1 MLLLSS
7 IIVRGSKM
15 VRRGDLRYAKDG
27 EKKNGDYAIIPNF
40 VDKLDQCIDDLS
52 DCSELPK
59 TTSELICADAR
70 DLDIVNEIDCVITS
84 PPYLN
89 GTNYIRN
96 TKSNYMKKIIT
107 SIMLVM
113 AVTAVMAQDNI
124 YSFKVKDDKGTEV
137 SLEQYKGKVLLIVNT
152 ATRCGF
158 TPQYKDLEAIYEKY
172 NEQGFEILDF
182 PCNQFGGQAPGTIA
196 EIKEFCS
203 TNYNVK
209 FTQFDKIEVNGEN
222 EHPLYTYLK
231 ANAENKNN
239 IRWNFTKFLI
249 SADGKILKRFESG
262 DKMTDVETA
271 VAQALTP
278 AK

>member
-1 MLLLSS
+1 
-7 IIVRGSKM
+7 
-15 VRRGDLRYAKDG
+15 
-27 EKKNGDYAIIPNF
+27 
-40 VDKLDQCIDDLS
+40 
-52 DCSELPK
+52 
-59 TTSELICADAR
+59 
-70 DLDIVNEIDCVITS
+70 
-84 PPYLN
+84 
-89 GTNYIRN
+89 
-96 TKSNYMKKIIT
+96 
-107 SIMLVM
+107 MLVM

>member
-1 MLLLSS
+1 ML
-7 IIVRGSKM
+7 
-15 VRRGDLRYAKDG
+15 
-27 EKKNGDYAIIPNF
+27 F
-40 VDKLDQCIDDLS
+40 
-52 DCSELPK
+52 
-59 TTSELICADAR
+59 
-70 DLDIVNEIDCVITS
+70 
-84 PPYLN
+84 
-89 GTNYIRN
+89 
-96 TKSNYMKKIIT
+96 
-107 SIMLVM
+107 M
-113 AVTAVMAQDNI
+113 AVAAVSAQDNI
-124 YSFKVKDDKGTEV
+124 YSFKVKNDKGEEV

-249 SADGKILKRFESG
+249 SPDGKILKRFESA
-262 DKMTDVETA
+262 DKMEDVETA
-271 VAQALTP
+271 VAQALKTE
-278 AK
+278 K

>member
-1 MLLLSS
+1 
-7 IIVRGSKM
+7 
-15 VRRGDLRYAKDG
+15 
-27 EKKNGDYAIIPNF
+27 
-40 VDKLDQCIDDLS
+40 
-52 DCSELPK
+52 
-59 TTSELICADAR
+59 
-70 DLDIVNEIDCVITS
+70 
-84 PPYLN
+84 
-89 GTNYIRN
+89 
-96 TKSNYMKKIIT
+96 MKKLIT
-107 SIMLVM
+107 SIMLIM
-113 AVTAVMAQDNI
+113 AVSAVMAQESI
-124 YSFKVKDDKGTEV
+124 YSFKVKDDKGTVV

-158 TPQYKDLEAIYEKY
+158 TPQYKDLEAMYEKY

-203 TNYNVK
+203 TTYNVK

-249 SADGKILKRFESG
+249 SSDGKILKRFESG
-262 DKMTDVETA
+262 DKMEDVESA
-271 VAQALTP
+271 VAQALAP

>member
-1 MLLLSS
+1 
-7 IIVRGSKM
+7 
-15 VRRGDLRYAKDG
+15 
-27 EKKNGDYAIIPNF
+27 
-40 VDKLDQCIDDLS
+40 
-52 DCSELPK
+52 
-59 TTSELICADAR
+59 
-70 DLDIVNEIDCVITS
+70 
-84 PPYLN
+84 
-89 GTNYIRN
+89 
-96 TKSNYMKKIIT
+96 MKKFIT
-107 SIMLVM
+107 LIMLIM
-113 AVTAVMAQDNI
+113 AVTVVTAQDNI
-124 YSFKVKDDKGTEV
+124 YSFKVKDDKGAEV

-262 DKMTDVETA
+262 DKMEDVESA
-271 VAQALTP
+271 VAQALSP
-278 AK
+278 SK

>member
-1 MLLLSS
+1 ML
-7 IIVRGSKM
+7 
-15 VRRGDLRYAKDG
+15 
-27 EKKNGDYAIIPNF
+27 F
-40 VDKLDQCIDDLS
+40 
-52 DCSELPK
+52 
-59 TTSELICADAR
+59 
-70 DLDIVNEIDCVITS
+70 
-84 PPYLN
+84 
-89 GTNYIRN
+89 
-96 TKSNYMKKIIT
+96 
-107 SIMLVM
+107 M
-113 AVTAVMAQDNI
+113 AVAAVSAQDNI
-124 YSFKVKDDKGTEV
+124 YSFKVKNDKGEEI

-249 SADGKILKRFESG
+249 SPDGKILKRFESA
-262 DKMTDVETA
+262 DKMEDVESA

-278 AK
+278 SK

>member
-1 MLLLSS
+1 
-7 IIVRGSKM
+7 
-15 VRRGDLRYAKDG
+15 
-27 EKKNGDYAIIPNF
+27 
-40 VDKLDQCIDDLS
+40 
-52 DCSELPK
+52 
-59 TTSELICADAR
+59 
-70 DLDIVNEIDCVITS
+70 
-84 PPYLN
+84 
-89 GTNYIRN
+89 
-96 TKSNYMKKIIT
+96 MKKLIT
-107 SIMLVM
+107 SIMLIMTVS
-113 AVTAVMAQDNI
+113 AVMAQESI
-124 YSFKVKDDKGTEV
+124 YSFKVKDDKGAEV

-158 TPQYKDLEAIYEKY
+158 TPQYKDLEAMYEKY

-182 PCNQFGGQAPGTIA
+182 PCNQFGSQAPGTIA
-196 EIKEFCS
+196 EIKEFC
-203 TNYNVK
+203 TTTYNVK

-262 DKMTDVETA
+262 DKMEDVESA
-271 VAQALTP
+271 VAQALAP

>member
-1 MLLLSS
+1 M
-7 IIVRGSKM
+7 R
-15 VRRGDLRYAKDG
+15 
-27 EKKNGDYAIIPNF
+27 
-40 VDKLDQCIDDLS
+40 KLI
-52 DCSELPK
+52 
-59 TTSELICADAR
+59 TT
-70 DLDIVNEIDCVITS
+70 
-84 PPYLN
+84 
-89 GTNYIRN
+89 
-96 TKSNYMKKIIT
+96 
-107 SIMLVM
+107 IMLFM
-113 AVTAVMAQDNI
+113 AIVAVSAQDNI
-124 YSFKVKDDKGTEV
+124 YSFKVKNDKGEEV

-249 SADGKILKRFESG
+249 SPDGKILKRFESA
-262 DKMTDVETA
+262 DKMEDVESA
-271 VAQALTP
+271 VAQALNTE
-278 AK
+278 K

>member
-1 MLLLSS
+1 ML
-7 IIVRGSKM
+7 I
-15 VRRGDLRYAKDG
+15 
-27 EKKNGDYAIIPNF
+27 
-40 VDKLDQCIDDLS
+40 
-52 DCSELPK
+52 
-59 TTSELICADAR
+59 
-70 DLDIVNEIDCVITS
+70 
-84 PPYLN
+84 
-89 GTNYIRN
+89 
-96 TKSNYMKKIIT
+96 
-107 SIMLVM
+107 M
-113 AVTAVMAQDNI
+113 AVSAVMAQEDI
-124 YSFKVKDDKGTEV
+124 YSFKVKDDKGAEV

-262 DKMTDVETA
+262 DKMEDVESA
-271 VAQALTP
+271 VAQALSP
-278 AK
+278 SK

>member
-1 MLLLSS
+1 ML
-7 IIVRGSKM
+7 I
-15 VRRGDLRYAKDG
+15 
-27 EKKNGDYAIIPNF
+27 
-40 VDKLDQCIDDLS
+40 
-52 DCSELPK
+52 
-59 TTSELICADAR
+59 
-70 DLDIVNEIDCVITS
+70 
-84 PPYLN
+84 
-89 GTNYIRN
+89 
-96 TKSNYMKKIIT
+96 
-107 SIMLVM
+107 M
-113 AVTAVMAQDNI
+113 AVSAVSAQDNI
-124 YSFKVKDDKGTEV
+124 YSFKIKNDKGEAI

-262 DKMTDVETA
+262 DKMEDVESA
-271 VAQALTP
+271 VAQALNSLL
-278 AK
+278 

>member
-1 MLLLSS
+1 ML
-7 IIVRGSKM
+7 
-15 VRRGDLRYAKDG
+15 
-27 EKKNGDYAIIPNF
+27 F
-40 VDKLDQCIDDLS
+40 
-52 DCSELPK
+52 
-59 TTSELICADAR
+59 
-70 DLDIVNEIDCVITS
+70 
-84 PPYLN
+84 
-89 GTNYIRN
+89 
-96 TKSNYMKKIIT
+96 
-107 SIMLVM
+107 M
-113 AVTAVMAQDNI
+113 AVVAVSAQDNI
-124 YSFKVKDDKGTEV
+124 YSFKVKNDKGEEV

-249 SADGKILKRFESG
+249 SPDGKILKRFESA
-262 DKMTDVETA
+262 DKMEDVESA

-278 AK
+278 SK

>member
-1 MLLLSS
+1 
-7 IIVRGSKM
+7 
-15 VRRGDLRYAKDG
+15 
-27 EKKNGDYAIIPNF
+27 
-40 VDKLDQCIDDLS
+40 
-52 DCSELPK
+52 
-59 TTSELICADAR
+59 
-70 DLDIVNEIDCVITS
+70 
-84 PPYLN
+84 
-89 GTNYIRN
+89 
-96 TKSNYMKKIIT
+96 MKKIIT
-107 SIMLVM
+107 SIMLIM
-113 AVTAVMAQDNI
+113 AVSAVMAQDNI

-158 TPQYKDLEAIYEKY
+158 TPQYKDLEAMYEKY

-182 PCNQFGGQAPGTIA
+182 PCNQFGAQAPGTIA

-203 TNYNVK
+203 ANYNVK

-262 DKMTDVETA
+262 DKMEDIESA
-271 VAQALTP
+271 VAQALAP

>member
-1 MLLLSS
+1 MG
-7 IIVRGSKM
+7 IVKAG
-15 VRRGDLRYAKDG
+15 V
-27 EKKNGDYAIIPNF
+27 F
-40 VDKLDQCIDDLS
+40 
-52 DCSELPK
+52 
-59 TTSELICADAR
+59 
-70 DLDIVNEIDCVITS
+70 
-84 PPYLN
+84 
-89 GTNYIRN
+89 NYIRSD
-96 TKSNYMKKIIT
+96 KSNYMKKLIT
-107 SIMLVM
+107 SIMLIM
-113 AVTAVMAQDNI
+113 AATAVMAQDNI
-124 YSFKVKDDKGTEV
+124 YSFKVKDDKGAEV

-239 IRWNFTKFLI
+239 IRWNFTKLLI

-262 DKMTDVETA
+262 DKMTDVEDA

>member
-1 MLLLSS
+1 
-7 IIVRGSKM
+7 
-15 VRRGDLRYAKDG
+15 
-27 EKKNGDYAIIPNF
+27 
-40 VDKLDQCIDDLS
+40 
-52 DCSELPK
+52 
-59 TTSELICADAR
+59 
-70 DLDIVNEIDCVITS
+70 
-84 PPYLN
+84 
-89 GTNYIRN
+89 
-96 TKSNYMKKIIT
+96 MKKIIT
-107 SIMLVM
+107 AIMLIM
-113 AVTAVMAQDNI
+113 AVTAISAQDDI
-124 YSFKVKDDKGTEV
+124 YSFKVKNDQGKEV

-249 SADGKILKRFESG
+249 SPDGKILKRFESG
-262 DKMTDVETA
+262 DKMEDVETA
-271 VAQALTP
+271 VAQALNTE
-278 AK
+278 K

>member
-1 MLLLSS
+1 
-7 IIVRGSKM
+7 
-15 VRRGDLRYAKDG
+15 
-27 EKKNGDYAIIPNF
+27 
-40 VDKLDQCIDDLS
+40 
-52 DCSELPK
+52 
-59 TTSELICADAR
+59 
-70 DLDIVNEIDCVITS
+70 
-84 PPYLN
+84 
-89 GTNYIRN
+89 
-96 TKSNYMKKIIT
+96 MKKLIT
-107 SIMLVM
+107 SIILIM

-158 TPQYKDLEAIYEKY
+158 TPQYKDLEAMYEKY

-182 PCNQFGGQAPGTIA
+182 PCNQFGAQAPGTIA
-196 EIKEFCS
+196 EIKEFC
-203 TNYNVK
+203 TTTYNVK

-262 DKMTDVETA
+262 DKMEDVESA
-271 VAQALTP
+271 VAQALAP

>member
-1 MLLLSS
+1 
-7 IIVRGSKM
+7 
-15 VRRGDLRYAKDG
+15 
-27 EKKNGDYAIIPNF
+27 
-40 VDKLDQCIDDLS
+40 
-52 DCSELPK
+52 
-59 TTSELICADAR
+59 
-70 DLDIVNEIDCVITS
+70 
-84 PPYLN
+84 
-89 GTNYIRN
+89 
-96 TKSNYMKKIIT
+96 
-107 SIMLVM
+107 M
-113 AVTAVMAQDNI
+113 AVTVVMAQDNI
-124 YSFKVKDDKGTEV
+124 YSFKVKDDKGAEV

-231 ANAENKNN
+231 ANSENKNN

-262 DKMTDVETA
+262 DKMEDVESA
-271 VAQALTP
+271 VAQALTL

>member
-1 MLLLSS
+1 
-7 IIVRGSKM
+7 
-15 VRRGDLRYAKDG
+15 
-27 EKKNGDYAIIPNF
+27 
-40 VDKLDQCIDDLS
+40 
-52 DCSELPK
+52 
-59 TTSELICADAR
+59 
-70 DLDIVNEIDCVITS
+70 
-84 PPYLN
+84 
-89 GTNYIRN
+89 
-96 TKSNYMKKIIT
+96 
-107 SIMLVM
+107 MLVM

-172 NEQGFEILDF
+172 NEQGFEVLDF

-231 ANAENKNN
+231 ANSENKNN

-262 DKMTDVETA
+262 DKMTDVEAA
-271 VAQALTP
+271 VAEAL
-278 AK
+278 K

>member
-1 MLLLSS
+1 ML
-7 IIVRGSKM
+7 I
-15 VRRGDLRYAKDG
+15 
-27 EKKNGDYAIIPNF
+27 
-40 VDKLDQCIDDLS
+40 
-52 DCSELPK
+52 
-59 TTSELICADAR
+59 
-70 DLDIVNEIDCVITS
+70 
-84 PPYLN
+84 
-89 GTNYIRN
+89 
-96 TKSNYMKKIIT
+96 
-107 SIMLVM
+107 M
-113 AVTAVMAQDNI
+113 AVTAVIAQDNI

-231 ANAENKNN
+231 ANSENKNN

-262 DKMTDVETA
+262 DKMTDVEAA
-271 VAQALTP
+271 VAQAL
-278 AK
+278 K

>member
-1 MLLLSS
+1 
-7 IIVRGSKM
+7 
-15 VRRGDLRYAKDG
+15 
-27 EKKNGDYAIIPNF
+27 
-40 VDKLDQCIDDLS
+40 
-52 DCSELPK
+52 
-59 TTSELICADAR
+59 
-70 DLDIVNEIDCVITS
+70 
-84 PPYLN
+84 
-89 GTNYIRN
+89 
-96 TKSNYMKKIIT
+96 MKKIIT
-107 SIMLVM
+107 AIMLIM
-113 AVTAVMAQDNI
+113 AVTAISAQENI
-124 YSFKVKDDKGTEV
+124 YSFKVKDDQGKEV

-249 SADGKILKRFESG
+249 SPDGKILKRFESA
-262 DKMTDVETA
+262 DKMEDVEAA
-271 VAQALTP
+271 VAQAITP

>member
-1 MLLLSS
+1 
-7 IIVRGSKM
+7 
-15 VRRGDLRYAKDG
+15 
-27 EKKNGDYAIIPNF
+27 
-40 VDKLDQCIDDLS
+40 
-52 DCSELPK
+52 
-59 TTSELICADAR
+59 
-70 DLDIVNEIDCVITS
+70 
-84 PPYLN
+84 
-89 GTNYIRN
+89 
-96 TKSNYMKKIIT
+96 MKKIIT
-107 SIMLVM
+107 SIMLIM

-124 YSFKVKDDKGTEV
+124 YSFKVKDDKGAEV

-158 TPQYKDLEAIYEKY
+158 TPQYKDLEAMYEKY

-182 PCNQFGGQAPGTIA
+182 PCNQFGSQAPGTIA
-196 EIKEFCS
+196 EIKEFC
-203 TNYNVK
+203 TTTYNVK

-262 DKMTDVETA
+262 DKMEDVESA
-271 VAQALTP
+271 VAQAL
-278 AK
+278 K

>member
-1 MLLLSS
+1 ML
-7 IIVRGSKM
+7 I
-15 VRRGDLRYAKDG
+15 
-27 EKKNGDYAIIPNF
+27 
-40 VDKLDQCIDDLS
+40 
-52 DCSELPK
+52 
-59 TTSELICADAR
+59 
-70 DLDIVNEIDCVITS
+70 
-84 PPYLN
+84 
-89 GTNYIRN
+89 
-96 TKSNYMKKIIT
+96 
-107 SIMLVM
+107 M
-113 AVTAVMAQDNI
+113 AVTVVTAQDNI
-124 YSFKVKDDKGTEV
+124 YSFKVKDDKGAEV

-231 ANAENKNN
+231 ANSENKNN

-262 DKMTDVETA
+262 DKMEDVESA
-271 VAQALTP
+271 VAQALSP
-278 AK
+278 SK

>member
-1 MLLLSS
+1 ML
-7 IIVRGSKM
+7 
-15 VRRGDLRYAKDG
+15 
-27 EKKNGDYAIIPNF
+27 F
-40 VDKLDQCIDDLS
+40 
-52 DCSELPK
+52 
-59 TTSELICADAR
+59 
-70 DLDIVNEIDCVITS
+70 
-84 PPYLN
+84 
-89 GTNYIRN
+89 
-96 TKSNYMKKIIT
+96 
-107 SIMLVM
+107 M
-113 AVTAVMAQDNI
+113 AVAAVSAQENV
-124 YSFKVKDDKGTEV
+124 YSFKVKNDKGEEV

-249 SADGKILKRFESG
+249 SPDGKILKRFESG
-262 DKMTDVETA
+262 DKMEDVEAA
-271 VAQALTP
+271 VAQALKTE
-278 AK
+278 K

>member
-1 MLLLSS
+1 MQN
-7 IIVRGSKM
+7 II
-15 VRRGDLRYAKDG
+15 
-27 EKKNGDYAIIPNF
+27 IIRQVFFN
-40 VDKLDQCIDDLS
+40 
-52 DCSELPK
+52 
-59 TTSELICADAR
+59 
-70 DLDIVNEIDCVITS
+70 
-84 PPYLN
+84 
-89 GTNYIRN
+89 
-96 TKSNYMKKIIT
+96 IIT
-107 SIMLVM
+107 VKQRRNILACHSVLVFI
-113 AVTAVMAQDNI
+113 TLQ
-124 YSFKVKDDKGTEV
+124 TE
-137 SLEQYKGKVLLIVNT
+137 SHKKQYVCITFAHIAKIHNYQKQKPLTLQKLILLIVNT

-262 DKMTDVETA
+262 DKMEDVESA
-271 VAQALTP
+271 VAQALNSLL
-278 AK
+278 

>member
-1 MLLLSS
+1 MML
-7 IIVRGSKM
+7 I
-15 VRRGDLRYAKDG
+15 
-27 EKKNGDYAIIPNF
+27 
-40 VDKLDQCIDDLS
+40 
-52 DCSELPK
+52 
-59 TTSELICADAR
+59 
-70 DLDIVNEIDCVITS
+70 
-84 PPYLN
+84 
-89 GTNYIRN
+89 
-96 TKSNYMKKIIT
+96 
-107 SIMLVM
+107 M
-113 AVTAVMAQDNI
+113 AVAAVSAQDNI
-124 YSFKVKDDKGTEV
+124 YSFKVKNDKGEEV

-239 IRWNFTKFLI
+239 IRWNFTKFLV
-249 SADGKILKRFESG
+249 SADGKILKRFEPG
-262 DKMTDVETA
+262 DKMEDVETA
-271 VAQALTP
+271 VAQALE
-278 AK
+278 AKKSE